1 MVEYRVLH
9 TKLVWGNLEN
19 IYKDISWEKLGRA
32 AVVRRKSYRPSVV
45 GPAW

>member
-19 IYKDISWEKLGRA
+19 IYKDISWEKLGS
-32 AVVRRKSYRPSVV
+32 VRGGS
-45 GPAW
+45 AW